1 MWTEQ
6 GEHVMSLTEITVEG
20 TLNGDGSLGLDQK
33 LSLSPGRVTIT
44 VRQDTQATLEGNNWW
59 QAMQDTR
66 RKMEEAG
73 CHFMDEKEVQEHI
86 SWLRERDSIDELLQE
101 ADAKKP

>member
-1 MWTEQ
+1 
-6 GEHVMSLTEITVEG
+6 
-20 TLNGDGSLGLDQK
+20 
-33 LSLSPGRVTIT
+33 
-44 VRQDTQATLEGNNWW
+44 
-59 QAMQDTR
+59 MQDTR